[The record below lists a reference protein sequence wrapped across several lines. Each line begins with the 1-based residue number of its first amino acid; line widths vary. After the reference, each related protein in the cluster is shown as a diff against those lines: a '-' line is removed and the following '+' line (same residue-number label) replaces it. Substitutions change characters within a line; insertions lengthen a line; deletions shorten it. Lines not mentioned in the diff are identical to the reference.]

1 MELRP
6 LSNTS
11 LLHFVVK
18 VFLQFGA
25 LDSALG
31 PTAVFELGKKTFRK
45 AKKVS
50 PFHLK
55 SVFFLEDMSLIHGQI

>member
-1 MELRP
+1 MSDILMELRP
-6 LSNTS
+6 LSNTT

-45 AKKVS
+45 A
-50 PFHLK
+50 
-55 SVFFLEDMSLIHGQI
+55 